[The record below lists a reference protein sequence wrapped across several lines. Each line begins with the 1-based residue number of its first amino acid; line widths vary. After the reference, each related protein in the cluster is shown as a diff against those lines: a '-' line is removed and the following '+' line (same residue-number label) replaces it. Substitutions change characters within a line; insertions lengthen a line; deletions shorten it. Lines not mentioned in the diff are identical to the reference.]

1 MYIHDLDPV
10 LINFGFFEIRWY
22 SLAYILGVLIGWWIA
37 KKIILFKV
45 KNRIIVFDV
54 KKFDDL
60 ISYIIISII
69 LGGRLG
75 YIVFYNSSYYFNNPL
90 DIFKV
95 WQGGMSFHGAL
106 IGVILGTY
114 LFAKKIKI
122 NFFFFLDIIASVAPI
137 GIFFGRIANFINGE
151 LYGNPSNVFWSVIFP
166 KVDNISRHPSQ
177 LYEAFL
183 EGIILLIILISVV
196 YNKKTKTG
204 VVSAL
209 FMIFYGFFR
218 IIAEQFRE
226 PDLQVGYL
234 FDLFSMGSILSF
246 SMILIGLFI
255 LKKATNNEYAK

>member
-1 MYIHDLDPV
+1 MYIHDLNPI

-22 SLAYILGVLIGWWIA
+22 SLAYMLGVLIGWWIA

-90 DIFKV
+90 DIFKI

-106 IGVILGTY
+106 IGVILGTF

-122 NFFFFLDIIASVAPI
+122 NLFFFLDVIASVAPI

-151 LYGNPSNVFWSVIFP
+151 LYGKPSNVFWSVIFP
-166 KVDNISRHPSQ
+166 KVDKISRHPSQ
-177 LYEAFL
+177 LYEALL

-226 PDLQVGYL
+226 PDIQVGYL
-234 FDLFSMGSILSF
+234 FNLFTMGSVLSF

>member
-218 IIAEQFRE
+218 IIVEQFRE
-226 PDLQVGYL
+226 PDIQVGYL
-234 FDLFSMGSILSF
+234 FDLFTMGSVLSF